1 LPEGVLRPA
10 IGRAE
15 MKQIL
20 ERNNVE
26 QEGKRNFFIQQVRGK
41 LYTAAM
47 QHPPGKT
54 VISKIK
60 ADGRANW
67 AGWID
72 FDREVLDSG
81 STSASLDVRNPQRS
95 HPWLIVAKIPSRY
108 GDLLDGNC

>member
-1 LPEGVLRPA
+1 
-10 IGRAE
+10 
-15 MKQIL
+15 
-20 ERNNVE
+20 
-26 QEGKRNFFIQQVRGK
+26 
-41 LYTAAM
+41 M

-72 FDREVLDSG
+72 FDREVFDSG
-81 STSASLDVRNPQRS
+81 STSASLAVRNPQRS
-95 HPWLIVAKIPSRY
+95 RPWLIVAKLPNRY